1 MISEPGETVVVV
13 AGGVVVVAAG
23 GVVEA
28 SFSFSAP
35 SVVVTVDAAGGCV
48 ATAVESLNLGDSD
61 IFLCVGFPVFRFL
74 LCFSNF
80 LLFFKIPE
88 LTIF

>member
-35 SVVVTVDAAGGCV
+35 SVVVTVDAAGGLCCHRGRV
-48 ATAVESLNLGDSD
+48 AQFG
-61 IFLCVGFPVFRFL
+61 
-74 LCFSNF
+74 
-80 LLFFKIPE
+80 
-88 LTIF
+88 